1 MGAYLRSGNRLKEEE
16 LREVVSCCLLG
27 LSYLHNRNVMH
38 RDIKPDNLFISENG
52 VIKLGDFGLAVQ
64 LDHSCSRRNT
74 MCGTSW
80 YMGPE
85 VYEEEACLK
94 SDVWSLGI
102 SVIEMAESENPF
114 ADCSS
119 YQVMKKV
126 CFGEPPCL
134 TSSGWSGNMI
144 DFVSACLVKDVNER
158 ASVNDL
164 LEVSVVVMNEY

>member
-1 MGAYLRSGNRLKEEE
+1 
-16 LREVVSCCLLG
+16 
-27 LSYLHNRNVMH
+27 MH